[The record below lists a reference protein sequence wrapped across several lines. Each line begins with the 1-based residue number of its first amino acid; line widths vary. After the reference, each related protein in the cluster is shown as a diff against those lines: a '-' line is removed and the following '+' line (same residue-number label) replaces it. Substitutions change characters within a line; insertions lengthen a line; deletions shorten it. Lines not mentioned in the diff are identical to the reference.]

1 MALGGLRSSKM
12 ARGLRQHLRKLY
24 YNRWMQSV
32 TLLLT
37 LLNLLLHMCQVR
49 NLGSF
54 SAASCSA
61 VRLGTELSQRGWFA
75 AHYKLYSSA
84 HARR

>member
-1 MALGGLRSSKM
+1 M

-61 VRLGTELSQRGWFA
+61 VRLGTELSQRGGFA